1 MNRPQLVC
9 AAIAG
14 LMFFLAAV
22 RGETFSP
29 PAATQSVS
37 GQFSVSR
44 APENFDPFF
53 HPLKVGTDTNL
64 LRLEPA
70 LLAVSAERF
79 KTALWRE
86 IGLAPNSSWSG
97 KIFLVLHPARSL
109 DEPVNLV
116 ARTFLRDWTYRLEL
130 PDVLTRD
137 RYVRAFSAVLLLE
150 IANRQV
156 PPGRHSAAVPDWLV
170 AGLGRQIAD
179 AGDAPVILSVPAKT
193 INDLPQTR
201 VVENRHGLDPLAA
214 ARRVLQKSPALT
226 FDQLSWP
233 DDAQLN
239 GGDGDRFDASAQ
251 LFVAEL
257 LALKDGPAKVR
268 AFLTALP
275 AHENWQTA
283 FFDAFKENFRRPLD
297 VEKWWA
303 LRVIAFTARDPG
315 PRWTV
320 AVSREKLA
328 ALLAVP
334 VDVRSAP
341 NALPMY
347 SEISLQSV
355 IRNFDPARQVEI
367 LSARLRDLELA
378 EFRLAPPLNGLAAG
392 YAKVLSDYLHARK
405 KFFFLRRPG
414 PETTIQRLA
423 AQDGKRREV
432 ESKLRTSVLPA
443 DLNLP
448 AP

>member
-1 MNRPQLVC
+1 MNRPPPVC
-9 AAIAG
+9 AVVTG
-14 LMFFLAAV
+14 LFLFLATAS
-22 RGETFSP
+22 GETFSP

-37 GQFSVSR
+37 GQFNVSR

-53 HPLKVGTDTNL
+53 HPLKIGADTNL

-70 LLAVSAERF
+70 LLAVSVERF

-86 IGLAPNSSWSG
+86 IGLAADTPWSG
-97 KIFLVLHPARSL
+97 KIYVVLHPARSL
-109 DEPVNLV
+109 DEPVNLI

-130 PDVLTRD
+130 PDVLPRD
-137 RYVRAFSAVLLLE
+137 RYARAFSAVLLLE
-150 IANRQV
+150 IANRHV

-170 AGLGRQIAD
+170 AGMGRQIAD
-179 AGDAPVILSVPAKT
+179 AGDAPVILSTPAKS

-201 VVENRHGLDPLAA
+201 VVENRHSLDPLAA
-214 ARRVLQKSPALT
+214 ARRVLQKTPALT

-233 DDAQLN
+233 DDVQLN
-239 GGDGDRFDASAQ
+239 GDDGDLFDASAQ

-257 LALKDGPAKVR
+257 LALKDGPAKIR
-268 AFLTALP
+268 AFLTTLP

-283 FFDAFKENFRRPLD
+283 FFKAFKENFHRPLD

-341 NALPMY
+341 NALPLY
-347 SEISLQSV
+347 SEISLQAV
-355 IRNFDPARQVEI
+355 IRNFEPARQVEL
-367 LSARLRDLELA
+367 LSAQLRDLELA
-378 EFRLAPPLNGLAAG
+378 ELRMVPPLNGLAAG
-392 YAKVLSDYLHARK
+392 YAQILSDYLHARK
-405 KFFFLRRPG
+405 KYFFLRRPG
-414 PETTIQRLA
+414 PETTIQRLD

-432 ESKLRTSVLPA
+432 EAKLKASLLPA